1 MASESKIFHF
11 DEVLKHKDRE
21 DCWLLIHNKVFDVTD
36 FLEEHPGGDEVI
48 LAATEKDA
56 TDDYEDIG
64 HSESAREMMN
74 KYYIG
79 DIDVKSV
86 PSDSGKKFRGPLP
99 VPVPAP
105 VPKQNSTTSFVVK
118 LLQFLLPLLILA
130 LALAF
135 AFKKD

>member
-1 MASESKIFHF
+1 MASEDPKIFHF

-21 DCWLLIHNKVFDVTD
+21 DCWLLIHNKVFDVTN
-36 FLEEHPGGDEVI
+36 FLEDHPGGDEVI

-86 PSDSGKKFRGPLP
+86 PPHSARKFHRVS
-99 VPVPAP
+99 VPVPQ
-105 VPKQNSTTSFVVK
+105 QNTSNTSFLFK

-130 LALAF
+130 LALFF
-135 AFKKD
+135 ALKKD